1 MRGRHAAWLATAGLA
16 AACVSESGPVTPPEV
31 ALVVVG
37 RGLSQPVFLTAPAG
51 DDRLFIVERTGRIRI
66 VQDGAVLP
74 TPFLDIDA
82 KVGSGESEQGLLGL
96 AFHPNYAANG
106 WFYVNYTDNAG
117 DTRVE
122 RYEVSANP
130 DVADAGSAALIIG
143 YDQPYTNHN
152 AGQLLFGPDGMIY
165 IPTGDGGS
173 GGDPQER
180 AQNLNELLGKLLRI
194 DVDGGDPYVIPPD
207 NPYAGGGGRGEI
219 WAVGLRNPWRV
230 AFDPP
235 ANRLYIADVGQNIF
249 EEVNV
254 RPAGAAGLNYGWGI
268 MEAASCY
275 EPSTGC
281 NQSGLVLP
289 AVVYDH
295 DDGCSVTGGYVYRGA
310 AHPSLVGLYF
320 YSDYCSG
327 WLRSFRYSGGEAT
340 DRRTLIASRIGGV
353 TSFGLDAAGELYVLT
368 GGGIVFRIEA
378 LPEEAAP

>member
-1 MRGRHAAWLATAGLA
+1 MLY
-16 AACVSESGPVTPPEV
+16 
-31 ALVVVG
+31 
-37 RGLSQPVFLTAPAG
+37 
-51 DDRLFIVERTGRIRI
+51 
-66 VQDGAVLP
+66 
-74 TPFLDIDA
+74 
-82 KVGSGESEQGLLGL
+82 
-96 AFHPNYAANG
+96 N
-106 WFYVNYTDNAG
+106 
-117 DTRVE
+117 
-122 RYEVSANP
+122 
-130 DVADAGSAALIIG
+130 
-143 YDQPYTNHN
+143 
-152 AGQLLFGPDGMIY
+152 
-165 IPTGDGGS
+165 PTGDGGS

-194 DVDGGDPYVIPPD
+194 DVDGGDPYVIPAD

-230 AFDPP
+230 ASDPP
-235 ANRLYIADVGQNIF
+235 ANRLYLADVGQNIF

-254 RPAGAAGLNYGWGI
+254 RPAGAAGLNYGWDI
-268 MEAASCY
+268 MEGASCY